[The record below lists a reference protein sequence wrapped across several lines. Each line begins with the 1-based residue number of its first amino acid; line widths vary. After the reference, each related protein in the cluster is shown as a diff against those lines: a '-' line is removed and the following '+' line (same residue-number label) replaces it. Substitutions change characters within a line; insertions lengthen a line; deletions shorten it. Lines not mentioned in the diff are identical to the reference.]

1 MVEMK
6 YDPVSYNPQKV
17 LDNDRQDP
25 DFQKAYKALE
35 DEFSTLDALLSARR
49 LAGMTQE
56 QVASRMGVSQP
67 SLARVEASLG
77 SRRHS
82 PSLEML
88 RKYAAAVNCK
98 LEIKLVPCN
107 SHSFG

>member
-6 YDPVSYNPQKV
+6 YNPVSYNPQKM
-17 LDNDRQDP
+17 LDDDLKDP
-25 DFQKAYKALE
+25 EFQKAYKALE
-35 DEFSTLDALLSARR
+35 DEFSTLDALLTARR
-49 LAGMTQE
+49 QAGMTQE

-77 SRRHS
+77 SHRHS

-88 RKYAAAVNCK
+88 RKYAAAVNCR
-98 LEIKLVPCN
+98 LEIKLVPQ
-107 SHSFG
+107 S